1 MPDNCDHI
9 TTCTC
14 DDCGVKGPCVALHH
28 YGEPVMFLC
37 RPCSPKIFESTAR
50 REIDAWLGIHKES
63 LS

>member
-1 MPDNCDHI
+1 MQENLDHI

-14 DDCGVKGPCVALHH
+14 DDCGAKVPGVMLHH

-50 REIDAWLGIHKES
+50 REIDAWLGIPKES
-63 LS
+63 LA